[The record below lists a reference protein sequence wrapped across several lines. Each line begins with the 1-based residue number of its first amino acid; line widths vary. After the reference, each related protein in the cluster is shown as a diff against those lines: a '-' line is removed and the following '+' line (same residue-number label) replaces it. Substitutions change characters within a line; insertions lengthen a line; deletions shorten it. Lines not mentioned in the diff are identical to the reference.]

1 MSRKR
6 NLANKLD
13 ARMVFGDFH
22 KERNR
27 ESKIDF
33 IGKIPTLV
41 KEISSDFKVVGD
53 VRVEKVFDSDLYRVD
68 ITPRPVM
75 IDIDLF
81 YIVMKKHSIEGFFV
95 DSGNSSI
102 FIHITYNQENE

>member
-1 MSRKR
+1 MSRKH

-13 ARMVFGDFH
+13 ANMVFGKFH

-33 IGKIPTLV
+33 IGKVPTPV
-41 KEISSDFKVVGD
+41 KEISSDFKAMGD

-75 IDIDLF
+75 MDIDLL
-81 YIVMKKHSIEGFFV
+81 YIVMKK
-95 DSGNSSI
+95 
-102 FIHITYNQENE
+102 T